1 MGLDT
6 RRPPLPAPTDI
17 SSLDDSSGFG
27 TEVATNLTTKTSHT
41 IPEDGSPITIT
52 THRGP
57 SSRKEGRHHQRQKS
71 QTSLLIEYFE
81 AGKGPNK
88 SKSKPSVRVRVTPS
102 SRKGSRG
109 QDAVQITGI
118 GKDRKPSYSRR
129 ISLTS
134 RRPEERG
141 VEGTEIS
148 HSSESNVSARPP
160 VEVEVLNNVSDLSS
174 ARSPGSLLYA
184 HNESNVS
191 SMPPDSMIEGSTGDS
206 DTAREYEPEGSMTAS
221 EAEHLKAPAD
231 SRSRSASQDR
241 ITQKVMEKIN
251 QQSGKTRRSSRD
263 YEESGHRRRRS
274 SKSHHLDDEVSG
286 VDSSLLSSNPTASQR
301 SHGSSVSQG
310 SRMTNNP
317 RLLEMV
323 EDTIKRMILPE
334 INAIKDE
341 QKVDRNHRTFE
352 ESLSLIHI

>member
-57 SSRKEGRHHQRQKS
+57 SSRKEGRHHHRQKS

-134 RRPEERG
+134 RRPEEQG

-148 HSSESNVSARPP
+148 QSSESNVSAQPP

-221 EAEHLKAPAD
+221 EAEYLKAPAD

-251 QQSGKTRRSSRD
+251 QQIAASGRRREWSGVQPSFFQPNGEPTFTWIQRISRITDDQQPSASRD
-263 YEESGHRRRRS
+263 GRRHHQAHDPSRDQRHQRRAESRQEPSHIRRVKAR
-274 SKSHHLDDEVSG
+274 LD
-286 VDSSLLSSNPTASQR
+286 TSQ
-301 SHGSSVSQG
+301 
-310 SRMTNNP
+310 
-317 RLLEMV
+317 
-323 EDTIKRMILPE
+323 
-334 INAIKDE
+334 
-341 QKVDRNHRTFE
+341 
-352 ESLSLIHI
+352 